1 MSRRVDTRAKLRTL
15 QAGRK
20 LHQGGLLAHNTSTL
34 AGITALPGHNRAV
47 SKAQLFKQRRK
58 PFLLLADSKRTALKQ
73 AIWLPKALRQLANSS
88 WPGAVTLVF
97 PARKHWDEACYQKR
111 TIAVRVDA
119 NPEVRRLANISG
131 GLLLSSSLNRRGK
144 PVESINQKLKF
155 RWQRHFLAMLNHEQS
170 CGVASKI
177 IKVLA
182 KTHRVIRK

>member
-1 MSRRVDTRAKLRTL
+1 MSRRVDTRAKLLTL

-20 LHQGGLLAHNTSTL
+20 LRQGGLLAHNTSTL
-34 AGITALPGHNRAV
+34 AGITALPNHHKAV

-97 PARKHWDEACYQKR
+97 PARKHLHEACYQKR

-131 GLLLSSSLNRRGK
+131 GLLLSSSLNRRGE
-144 PVESINQKLKF
+144 PVANINHQLKF
-155 RWQRHFLAMLNHEQS
+155 RWHRYFSTMLNHEFS
-170 CGVASKI
+170 SGSASSIFKVSMEGVKKI
-177 IKVLA
+177 
-182 KTHRVIRK
+182 R